1 MPRFIVHTDRREL
14 EMFRTFFPDEYLDST
29 YVIDF
34 EKLYAQGY
42 RGLIFDIDN
51 TLVPHGAPADERAK
65 DCLLYTSPSP
75 RDS

>member
-1 MPRFIVHTDRREL
+1 
-14 EMFRTFFPDEYLDST
+14 MFRTFFPDEYLDST

-51 TLVPHGAPADERAK
+51 TLVPHGAPA
-65 DCLLYTSPSP
+65 CLITSMKGSLPLI
-75 RDS
+75 RMFRCIL

>member
-51 TLVPHGAPADERAK
+51 TLVPHGALQMSGQK
-65 DCLLYTSPSP
+65 NCL
-75 RDS
+75 

>member
-1 MPRFIVHTDRREL
+1 MPRFIMHTNGREL
-14 EMFRTFFPDEYLDST
+14 EMFRTFFRTNIWTPT

-51 TLVPHGAPADERAK
+51 TLLPHGATR
-65 DCLLYTSPSP
+65 
-75 RDS
+75 